1 MALKYKKEIFFFIF
15 IFISIVSCKNKETKE
30 EVEINVPAISESADF
45 QDFYNKF
52 SADSLFQLEHIVFP
66 LEGMKSQ
73 KDSLDIPDPAFRWTL
88 ENWVIHHAYDDM
100 NGTYIREF
108 FDIPN
113 LVIEKISDT
122 SGQYSMERRFAK
134 LSSGWHL
141 IYYREMG
148 KY

>member
-1 MALKYKKEIFFFIF
+1 MFLVFFC
-15 IFISIVSCKNKETKE
+15 IVSCKNKEIKE
-30 EVEINVPAISESADF
+30 EVEVNVPALSESADF

-52 SADSLFQLEHIVFP
+52 STDSLFQLEHIVFP
-66 LEGMKSQ
+66 IEGLKSQ
-73 KDSLDIPDPAFRWTL
+73 KDSLDIPDPNFRWTL
-88 ENWVIHHAYDDM
+88 ENWVIHHPYDDM
-100 NGTYIREF
+100 NGTYSREF
-108 FDIPN
+108 IDIPS

-122 SGQYSMERRFAK
+122 SGQYTMERRFAK